1 MKSFRRLRLCADMT
15 TRCIL
20 ARFLRKNTKFA
31 LLNTGVL
38 IKKQIYV
45 KISVIKVNSDNAWQK
60 ADSVYAS
67 SGISFVFFHF
77 GLRITRTSSHNPAE
91 PFQKNK
97 RYTLVILDSFIFLP
111 FASARGGTQMNFQKC
126 LRVWVCFW

>member
-1 MKSFRRLRLCADMT
+1 MKGFRRLRLCADMT

-67 SGISFVFFHF
+67 SGISFVFSP
-77 GLRITRTSSHNPAE
+77 LWALDTRTSSHNPAE
-91 PFQKNK
+91 PFQKK
-97 RYTLVILDSFIFLP
+97 
-111 FASARGGTQMNFQKC
+111 QKIHP
-126 LRVWVCFW
+126 RDFG